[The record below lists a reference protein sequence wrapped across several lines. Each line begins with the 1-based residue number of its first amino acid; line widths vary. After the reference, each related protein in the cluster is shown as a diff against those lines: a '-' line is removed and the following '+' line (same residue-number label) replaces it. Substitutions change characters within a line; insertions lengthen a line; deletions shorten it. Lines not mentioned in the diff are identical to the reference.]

1 MDNKYGVVL
10 ASLLICPTTS
20 WAEET
25 VLDNIEFSGFGRVVA
40 GYLDESNVSFGGY
53 EDTISF
59 DQQSLFGLQ
68 ADVQLTETLSLT
80 TQLLAHSGDNRDSGI
95 EWLYLTYTP
104 TLNTQIRLGKQ
115 RTQFYSYS
123 DVLDVGYAYPWI
135 TPPKGV
141 YNDYLFS
148 AYNGI
153 NLQYSTTLNDT
164 LVSIEGYWGSDDTE
178 MEIVGERFRP
188 NVNDLRGIIVK
199 FNGEKLSGRVST
211 HEADLQ
217 LHILPISGLIE
228 QLSEIGFEES
238 ARTLSGVG
246 RGRFYHAGLKYEELN
261 WFVEAEYNQTR
272 SNVITIPTIKG
283 LAITAAYSWHPL
295 TLFGVASTFDSDFNQ
310 PVNEIPI
317 GISPELDRLAL
328 GYQQVFSSLVVDDSN
343 FYTLGLRHDVSSSMA
358 IKLSA
363 TLIDGD
369 SSRRSFFLNPD
380 DDFNRRAM
388 LYQAALEWVF

>member
-1 MDNKYGVVL
+1 
-10 ASLLICPTTS
+10 
-20 WAEET
+20 

-164 LVSIEGYWGSDDTE
+164 LVSIEGYWGSDDSE

-199 FNGEKLSGRVST
+199 FNGEKLSGRVSA